1 MKLIYGERELVME
14 FRENQVQVAVVENQE
29 YFSRLLENLY
39 RQSTGGEGKFIFS
52 EGDKIL
58 SLEKQAEIIWNPFSI
73 DMNNKKI
80 LGKLYHELQTISLEE
95 SYDAIGNLNAE
106 IIRYLDA
113 ISEKVA
119 YPIRF
124 GMDLNLMDLYKL
136 YGVQLETDG
145 SSTLE
150 KLMDYI
156 KIMSSLCGIHMMI
169 FVNLKDYLSEN
180 QIKELYKTAFYYK
193 MNLLLIE
200 AHQRET
206 LPDECTQLI
215 DQEFCVIKY

>member
-1 MKLIYGERELVME
+1 M
-14 FRENQVQVAVVENQE
+14 AVVENQE
-29 YFSRLLENLY
+29 YFSILLENLY
-39 RQSTGGEGKFIFS
+39 RQSIGEGKFIFS

-169 FVNLKDYLSEN
+169 FINLKDYLPEN

-200 AHQRET
+200 AHQRES
-206 LPDECTQLI
+206 LPNECTQLI